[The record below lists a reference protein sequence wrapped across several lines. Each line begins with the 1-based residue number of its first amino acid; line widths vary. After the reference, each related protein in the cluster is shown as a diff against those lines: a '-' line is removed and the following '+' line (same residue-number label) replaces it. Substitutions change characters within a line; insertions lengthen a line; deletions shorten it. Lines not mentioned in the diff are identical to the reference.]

1 MSAFSRNAVYTRIV
15 KAVKA
20 TYSNIYYSGML
31 EPVPASFPA
40 LYVREIGYTTPVEY
54 ETLAVDSSQWISTF
68 EVQVYSDKA
77 NDSISEAYGIMEIV
91 KTTFKTLGYICD
103 MLEPMQNVDT
113 SVYRL
118 IGRWHR
124 QIGGADVMP
133 AAST

>member
-1 MSAFSRNAVYTRIV
+1 MSAYSRNAVYTRIV

-20 TYSNIYYSGML
+20 TYSGIYYSGML
-31 EPVPASFPA
+31 EPVPASLPA
-40 LYVREIGYTTPVEY
+40 IFVREIGYTTPVDY
-54 ETLAVDSSQWISTF
+54 ETLAVDSNQWQSTF
-68 EVQVYSDKA
+68 EVQVYSNKA
-77 NDSISEAYGIMEIV
+77 NDAISEAYGIMEIV

-124 QIGGADVMP
+124 QIGGADVLP
-133 AAST
+133 PSST